1 MINLIFVVLAR
12 PLTIAKLLN
21 AVTANKKGL
30 RLTVIQ
36 IAVIQ
41 IDVIIKDIIN
51 VQ

>member
-36 IAVIQ
+36 I
-41 IDVIIKDIIN
+41 DVIIKDIIN

>member
-36 IAVIQ
+36 I
-41 IDVIIKDIIN
+41 DVIIEDIIN
-51 VQ
+51 VL